1 MNLSNLGKRL
11 KREAAANPKKAAI
24 LGIVVLVA
32 LYFWA
37 PLTWKWLR
45 KAFSSDTTDV
55 ATDSAPIGAIAG
67 TPPAASSATEATVKP
82 AAAIASPGVN
92 QPSWEQIAA
101 WMEKDPRTKVGPLLQ
116 NVRNPFAAS
125 PDEMKDE
132 QAEEAVVAKARAA
145 AITPDAAGLTLT
157 GTVIGPNRRVVFI
170 NGKSYKEGETVVVD
184 KPAFGGPI
192 AFTVIDVQ
200 PYKVV
205 LQLGDNRYELTTP
218 KPSSDKIEIIPLE
231 QK

>member
-1 MNLSNLGKRL
+1 VNLSKLGKRL

-45 KAFSSDTTDV
+45 NAFSSDTSDV
-55 ATDSAPIGAIAG
+55 APASAPTNAIAG
-67 TPPAASSATEATVKP
+67 TLPATSSAPEATVKP
-82 AAAIASPGVN
+82 AAATASPGVN

-101 WMEKDPRTKVGPLLQ
+101 WMDKDPRTKVGPLLQ
-116 NVRNPFAAS
+116 NVRDPFATPSA
-125 PDEMKDE
+125 EVNDE
-132 QAEEAVVAKARAA
+132 QAEEAVVEKARAA

-157 GTVIGPNRRVVFI
+157 GTVIGPDRRVVFI

-184 KPAFGGPI
+184 KPAYGGPI
-192 AFTVIDVQ
+192 AFTVVDVQ

-218 KPSSDKIEIIPLE
+218 KPNSDKIEIIPLKR
-231 QK
+231 Q